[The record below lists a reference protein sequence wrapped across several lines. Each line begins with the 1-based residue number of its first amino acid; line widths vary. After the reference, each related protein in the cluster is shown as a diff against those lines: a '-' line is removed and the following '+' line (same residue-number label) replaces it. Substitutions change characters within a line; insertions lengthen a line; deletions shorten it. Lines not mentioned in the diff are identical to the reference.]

1 MRKVAKT
8 SILITILLT
17 IYLYILL
24 VKNLSKGI
32 IFLSIIHS
40 LLL

>member
-1 MRKVAKT
+1 MEESGKNKHLNNYIINNI
-8 SILITILLT
+8 SIYFISKKLI
-17 IYLYILL
+17 
-24 VKNLSKGI
+24 KGI

>member
-1 MRKVAKT
+1 MEKVAKT

-24 VKNLSKGI
+24 VKNLSKVL
-32 IFLSIIHS
+32 FLSIIHS